1 MSKIMEGLVTP
12 TTAPEDILS
21 PLEIEI
27 YNCLTVST
35 STDYLAQIGLLI
47 TRYHDTGYLSF
58 IINYNDLT
66 FELQEK
72 FERTLSYEDFM
83 TAIRRVVKFLLF
95 TYDKDYVEE
104 LNKKNHIEEFVD
116 FERYVPFLSIRIKNY
131 HYDLAIQ
138 DTQYTVPI
146 RASKSAKLNKFNS
159 YRGIIVGQSKSES
172 AIVKTIMQ
180 CNNCLAE
187 HTISFYEIDSLGSTG
202 KCKACNEGYFQM
214 ADTEVN
220 DIQYIQVQDLDDVTN
235 FDTSTPVVLKC
246 LVNEDMANKGQIGDS
261 VIISGVMRFDTDNE
275 ISKKLWRD
283 KTKTNLDYYKS
294 IQQYSPKTGGLIF
307 PRLLEVNYI
316 EINNTDDY
324 SNFEKH
330 MDEIEQLKKLP
341 NLYELLVA
349 SFCPEVYGHENIKE
363 GALLSLIG
371 GVGKFN
377 SKINKRGN
385 IRMMIISD
393 PSIAKSVLL
402 KYITKLMK
410 RAFYASASSSSKV
423 GLTAGAMRDEL
434 TGEWSISAGAILR
447 CNGSV
452 LCIDEIGQLNDEAR
466 AALYEVAEQET
477 YTMAKANILKTWNV
491 DLVLI
496 VAGNPRGGRYDPN
509 LSVHQNLSD
518 NQAPFLS
525 RFDLKY
531 IMRDIPESTKDRAIA
546 RWVMDQYNND
556 FDKHTQGLIPFESLA
571 RFIAYTRKYGTEPKM
586 SEEAMKIFEDFYDE
600 TRQSVDMTDP
610 EAGMAIV
617 VREFE
622 GVIRLANARARAEWK
637 HEVNAEIARYAIK
650 KHNSMLVGI
659 APSDKDP
666 SKPDINKLYDK
677 SKSQTNVNDL
687 VMEIVRAMS
696 KEQNNRKKLD
706 RVAVVAKLLESGLPA
721 NKIDKS
727 FTSLG
732 YEGSIIADENYI
744 TLI

>member
-1 MSKIMEGLVTP
+1 MTP
-12 TTAPEDILS
+12 SSNPEDLLD
-21 PLEIEI
+21 PLELEL
-27 YNCLTVST
+27 YNCLTVGKT
-35 STDYLAQIGLLI
+35 TDYLAQVGLLLN
-47 TRYHDTGYLSF
+47 RYHDTGYLSF
-58 IINYNDLT
+58 IINYKDLT
-66 FELQEK
+66 DKLQEK
-72 FERTLSYEDFM
+72 FEKTVTYEDFIQ
-83 TAIRRVVKFLLF
+83 AARRVVRFLLF
-95 TYDKDYVEE
+95 TYDSTYRDEIREKHDA
-104 LNKKNHIEEFVD
+104 EEFNE

-131 HYDLAIQ
+131 HYDLSIQ
-138 DTQYTVPI
+138 DTQFTVPI
-146 RASKSAKLNKFNS
+146 RASKSAKINKFNS

-172 AIVKTIMQ
+172 AIVKTIMK
-180 CNNCLAE
+180 CNVCPAQ
-187 HTISFYEIDSLGSTG
+187 HPISFYEIDSLGSTG
-202 KCKACNEGYFQM
+202 KCKACGEGFFQM

-235 FDTSTPVVLKC
+235 FDTSTPVILKC

-283 KTKTNLDYYKS
+283 KTKVNLDYYKS
-294 IQQYSPKTGGLIF
+294 IQAYSPKTGGLIF

-316 EINNTDDY
+316 EINNSDDY

-349 SFCPEVYGHENIKE
+349 SFCPEVHGHENIKE
-363 GALLSLIG
+363 GALLSMFG

-377 SKINKRGN
+377 SKVNKRGN

-452 LCIDEIGQLNDEAR
+452 LCIDEISQLNDEAR

-531 IMRDIPESTKDRAIA
+531 IMRDIPDSKKDRAIA
-546 RWVMDQYNND
+546 KWVMDQYNDD
-556 FDKHTQGLIPFESLA
+556 FDKHIQGLIPFESLA
-571 RFIAYTRKYGTEPKM
+571 RFIAYTRKYGTNPKM
-586 SEEAMKIFEDFYDE
+586 NEEAMKIFEDFYDE

-622 GVIRLANARARAEWK
+622 GVLRIAAAKARAVWS
-637 HEVNAEIARYAIK
+637 EIIDADTAKYAIK
-650 KHNSMLVGI
+650 LHNSMLVGI

-677 SKSQTNVNDL
+677 SKGQTNVNDL
-687 VMEIVRAMS
+687 VMEIAKAIS
-696 KEQNNRKKLD
+696 KEQGGRKKLD
-706 RVAVVAKLLESGLPA
+706 RIAVVSKLLESGLPA
-721 NKIDKS
+721 NKIDKA
-727 FTSLG
+727 FTSLA